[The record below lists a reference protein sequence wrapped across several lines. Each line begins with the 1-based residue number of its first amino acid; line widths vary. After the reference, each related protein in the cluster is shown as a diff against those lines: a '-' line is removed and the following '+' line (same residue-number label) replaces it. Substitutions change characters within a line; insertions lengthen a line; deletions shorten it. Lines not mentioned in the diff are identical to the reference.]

1 MSDLIAT
8 RYHLDLNDFH
18 VYLAQNGWGLEE
30 HEGGLAEHGM
40 GLAEHG
46 MGLAEHGTPIIIT
59 DTDEDEP
66 MILFV

>member
-46 MGLAEHGTPIIIT
+46 TPIIIT

>member
-30 HEGGLAEHGM
+30 HEGGLE
-40 GLAEHG
+40 EQG